1 MDRFDRLY
9 SPNSWEFRSELPSFL
24 PCEEAYRQERG
35 RDRERERGGIGNCV
49 SFFGT
54 LKFYERES
62 NYASLNRSVSLA
74 RSLSLSLSMSLR
86 LCASIIHMLLL
97 PLLLPLPLL
106 LLVLHLEP

>member
-1 MDRFDRLY
+1 MDRFDRLH

-24 PCEEAYRQERG
+24 PCEEVYRQERG
-35 RDRERERGGIGNCV
+35 MDRDRERGGIGNCV
-49 SFFGT
+49 SFFRT

-86 LCASIIHMLLL
+86 IHHPHASAAASAAAAACFA
-97 PLLLPLPLL
+97 P
-106 LLVLHLEP
+106 